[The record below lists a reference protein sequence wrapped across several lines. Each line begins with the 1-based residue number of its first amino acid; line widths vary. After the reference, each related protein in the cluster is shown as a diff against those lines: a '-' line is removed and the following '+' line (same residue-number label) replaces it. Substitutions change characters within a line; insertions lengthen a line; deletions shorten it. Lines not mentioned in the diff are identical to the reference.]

1 MRILTASW
9 FMPLPDGH
17 IRIGISRGVPRR
29 GLQPGFRMYRKLQP
43 GPWFD
48 STDTAAFTELYH
60 REVLHRLDPQ
70 RVLEELQQL
79 ADGKIPVLCCF
90 ERVGGPIWCHRAQAA
105 SWLAEGLG
113 EPVPEIGFE
122 HLPQD
127 QHPLRPPERERDL
140 LDR

>member
-48 STDTAAFTELYH
+48 STDTATFTELYH

-70 RVLEELQQL
+70 RVLEELRQL
-79 ADGKIPVLCCF
+79 TDGKIPVLCCF
-90 ERVGGPIWCHRAQAA
+90 ERVGGPIWCHRSQAA

-113 EPVPEIGFE
+113 QPVPEIGFE
-122 HLPQD
+122 HLAQD
-127 QHPLRPPERERDL
+127 QHPLRPPEHERDL